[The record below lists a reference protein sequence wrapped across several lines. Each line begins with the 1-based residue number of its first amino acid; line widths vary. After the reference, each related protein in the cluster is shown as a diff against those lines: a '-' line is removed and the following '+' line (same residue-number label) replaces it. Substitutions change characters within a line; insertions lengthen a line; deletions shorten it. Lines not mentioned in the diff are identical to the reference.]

1 MASRPTSST
10 TSSSLIPA
18 SDGGPTKLPK
28 EEGFDLDKFRA
39 SKEAAEIVAWVQS
52 EFSKAR
58 TTRSQKQTQW
68 YVNMA
73 MFFGQ
78 QWVERSSKQLPA
90 QFRDTLMIPKKP
102 YYRERKVINRVR
114 SFVRWELSKFLSQTP
129 SAVAVPATAEDE
141 DIRAAYA
148 AEQAWNSISSAKN
161 LRNHFARATWW
172 TIITGTGFIKTNWD
186 QNCIDKVSGER
197 GDIKYSSVTPFNLFV
212 PDMRE
217 QDIEDQPFVITAYNR
232 TVDWCYYYFADEL
245 KGVKLAPSSSQ
256 ATQVMDEAYLN
267 LSAPKQP
274 DSVTV
279 YETWVKPG
287 ATKLLP
293 NGGLIITI
301 DDVLVSISR
310 DGLPYDHGEYPFA
323 KFEHIPSSL
332 FYADSPLVDL
342 NQLNKEY
349 NQIRSEISEAGRR
362 MAKPQLI
369 SPKGA
374 IVVSR
379 LTNEPGQVIEYNP
392 GFAPPQPM
400 PLAPLPQYYLDQQG
414 RILQDWEDISGEK
427 EVTRGQAPAGVTAG
441 TAINYLQEAANQFH
455 TAQYQSIEQGY
466 EKIAGQTIG
475 LFVQYVDLPRKI
487 KTVGADGSFD
497 TLLLAGSDIASGT
510 DIRIEKDS
518 AIGKSR
524 AANEA
529 KVMDMFAVGLIDQP
543 MALKMM
549 EVNGF
554 QKMQDLLNVAEKK
567 AQRENTKMKAFKVP
581 DLRKAAEEH
590 AVKVQ
595 QALAQER
602 PELLED
608 PMVMEELENLDPPVM
623 IPVDDFDVHEVHID
637 THNKFRMSQEYE
649 SLAPEVREQF
659 DLHVEQHLALQQQ
672 AMMEQ
677 AMQAQLAQVTPGMPG
692 EQPGLTPEGQESP
705 EMGAPGATV
714 AANGAVPEQ
723 APISGGI

>member
-1 MASRPTSST
+1 MALNRTSST
-10 TSSSLIPA
+10 ASSGLIPA
-18 SDGGPTKLPK
+18 SEDGPTKLPK

-39 SKEAAEIVAWVQS
+39 SKEAADIVAWVQS

-58 TTRSQKQTQW
+58 TTRSQKQIQW
-68 YVNMA
+68 YINMA

-78 QWVERSSKQLPA
+78 QWVERTSKSMPA
-90 QFRDTLMIPKKP
+90 QFRDTLTIPRKP
-102 YYRERKVINRVR
+102 YYRDRKVVNKVR

-129 SAVAVPATAEDE
+129 SAVAVPATAEDQ

-148 AEQAWNSISSAKN
+148 AEQAWNSISSTKR

-172 TIITGTGFIKTNWD
+172 TILTGNGFIKTQWD
-186 QNCIDKVSGER
+186 PNCIDKVSKEK
-197 GDIKYSSVTPFNLFV
+197 GDLKYSSVTPFNLFI

-232 TVDWCYYYFADEL
+232 TVEWCYYYFAEEL
-245 KGVKLAPSSSQ
+245 KGVKLAPTTSQ
-256 ATQVMDEAYLN
+256 AGQVMDEAYLN
-267 LSAPKQP
+267 LNAPSQP
-274 DSVTV
+274 DSVTI

-287 ATKLLP
+287 ATRLLP

-310 DGLPYDHGEYPFA
+310 DGLPYQHQEYPFT

-342 NQLNKEY
+342 NNLNREY
-349 NQIRSEISEAGRR
+349 NQLRSEISEAGRR
-362 MAKPQLI
+362 MARPQLLA
-369 SPKGA
+369 PKGA
-374 IVVSR
+374 IVVAK

-392 GFAPPQPM
+392 GYAPPQPM

-414 RILQDWEDISGEK
+414 RILEDWQDLSGER
-427 EVTRGQAPAGVTAG
+427 EVTRGSAPAGVTAG

-497 TLLLAGSDIASGT
+497 TMLLSGANIASGT
-510 DIRIEKDS
+510 DIRVEKDS

-567 AQRENTKMKAFKVP
+567 AQRENTKMKAFKVEE
-581 DLRKAAEEH
+581 LRAAAEEH
-590 AVKVQ
+590 RQKVEQ
-595 QALAQER
+595 MLAEQR
-602 PELLED
+602 PDLMED
-608 PMVMEELENLDPPVM
+608 PIVQEELGTLDPPVM

-637 THNKFRMSQEYE
+637 THDKFRMSQEYE
-649 SLAPEVREQF
+649 ALPPEVQKQY
-659 DLHVEQHLALQQQ
+659 DLHVEQHKALQQQ
-672 AMMEQ
+672 KMMEDAMMQQMAGGPME
-677 AMQAQLAQVTPGMPG
+677 APPGDG
-692 EQPGLTPEGQESP
+692 ALTEEGQE
-705 EMGAPGATV
+705 MGGLGATV